1 MGSTFQLC
9 KICAENDKDTK
20 LEPCGHLL
28 CQQCLLNWQESGGTD
43 CPFCREEI
51 KDSSMVVISPYS
63 SSEKSGG
70 HDRHGDDEDME
81 VGVSCDYGVDSCCV
95 DCLSTN
101 NPHILYTSSFTISNP
116 EVLQLIR

>member
-28 CQQCLLNWQESGGTD
+28 CQQCLLNWQETGGAD

-51 KDSSMVVISPYS
+51 KDSSTIVISPYS
-63 SSEKSGG
+63 SESRSGG
-70 HDRHGDDEDME
+70 GHVSSDRHGDDEDME
-81 VGVSCDYGVDSCCV
+81 VGGCIAIVIG
-95 DCLSTN
+95 
-101 NPHILYTSSFTISNP
+101 
-116 EVLQLIR
+116 EW